1 MRLFNKC
8 KTFWKIIAWRT
19 IAMSCTFII
28 AYAIDGSYKR
38 AGAIAAIDASSK
50 FILHYSFEKCW
61 KRIEKK
67 CADNVE
73 ET

>member
-8 KTFWKIIAWRT
+8 RTFWKIVVWRT
-19 IAMSCTFII
+19 IGMGTTFII
-28 AYAIDGSYKR
+28 AYAIDRSYKS
-38 AGAIAAIDASSK
+38 AGAIAIIDASVKS
-50 FILHYSFEKCW
+50 IVHYFFEKCW

-67 CADNVE
+67 CANNVE